1 MLQKMLYFNSLLKKT
16 GKVFDKF
23 MNGTN
28 NVCSLNFNMVHVS
41 FYYSNKCA
49 LYIKMNTATHTHF
62 SLSIHD
68 NRYAIDAGRPYI
80 ATADAPPIFARTPFT
95 ERSIQVKVTSTSR
108 STRFRAF
115 YSYKIVYVLVNKNF
129 KKTV

>member
-1 MLQKMLYFNSLLKKT
+1 MNS
-16 GKVFDKF
+16 
-23 MNGTN
+23 TN
-28 NVCSLNFNMVHVS
+28 NFCSLNFNMVHVS
-41 FYYSNKCA
+41 FYCSKKCA

-68 NRYAIDAGRPYI
+68 NRYAIDAGCPYI

-115 YSYKIVYVLVNKNF
+115 YSYKIVYVFSEYKFPKNCLKVKVIKF
-129 KKTV
+129 SSLRAIFYRKCS